1 MKWIVKANK
10 IELFYFVKKLNS
22 IGVKILIKKYKAFL
36 MLLCL
41 LSLNSI
47 VFSQTYKNEKKSKL
61 KVKSSSVE
69 SGLRNGEDDIVIA
82 TKYEDLASE
91 LVKNNDLVKAEEYQS
106 KAVDLY
112 KKNQSKTKLA
122 DALRT
127 LAKIQEAQNK
137 TQDAISNYD
146 NASKNSVQYK
156 NSNINN
162 SDVSRLKNINNPSEQ
177 SNSINKKISSLKK
190 ESNPKDKEEIVDAYK
205 QLAEVNIKQNN
216 SKSAIENYNNAL
228 AEVKDNASEKNS
240 IKNDIADIYANTNN
254 LSEAISIKKG
264 ILNNV
269 DSLKDINAQI
279 KQRQGLAKLL
289 ILNNED
295 DKALQLIQDA
305 YNLALTKGK
314 TIEAKN
320 SLLQL
325 IAYYKTKH
333 DAQKT
338 LQLYDVFLQ
347 KLESLIKSDSTLI
360 DKKLFEETDQKIKQL
375 EKEKTLQDE
384 LISKTNTFNY
394 FLIATLIILVLL
406 VLVIIR
412 YSFAIK
418 TKNKKISLQSLR
430 REMNPHFIFN
440 SLNSVNQFIA
450 QNKEREAN
458 KYLTSYSSLMRNMM
472 ESSSKDF
479 IPLQKEIDQL
489 QKYLE
494 LEHLRFSDQFDF
506 IVNIDETIDTDAV
519 LVPNMLIQP
528 HLENAIWHGLRY
540 KETKGLLILG
550 FKNKATFIE
559 ITIDDNGIGI
569 EKSKSI
575 KTLNQK
581 VHQSIGVKNMN
592 ERIELLNDLYK
603 VDISC
608 SITNKRH
615 QEGTVVTL
623 KIPYLNKI

>member
-1 MKWIVKANK
+1 M
-10 IELFYFVKKLNS
+10 
-22 IGVKILIKKYKAFL
+22 
-36 MLLCL
+36 
-41 LSLNSI
+41 I
-47 VFSQTYKNEKKSKL
+47 VFFKNRLAIWILMALLFSGSSIFCQTFKNEKKSKL
-61 KVKSSSVE
+61 KIKSSSIE
-69 SGLRNGEDDIVIA
+69 TSLRNGDDDLVMA
-82 TKYEDLASE
+82 SKYEDLAAE
-91 LVKNNDLVKAEEYQS
+91 LIDNNDLLKAEEYQT

-112 KKNQSKTKLA
+112 KKNKTKTKLA

-137 TQDAISNYD
+137 TQDAILNYND
-146 NASKNSVQYK
+146 ASKNAQRKSNTIV
-156 NSNINN
+156 NS
-162 SDVSRLKNINNPSEQ
+162 SDVSRLKNFNNPNEQ
-177 SNSINKKISSLKK
+177 SNSINQKISSLKK
-190 ESNPKDKEEIVDAYK
+190 ESNPKEKEEIVDAYK

-216 SKSAIENYNNAL
+216 SEAAIQNYNNAL
-228 AEVKDNASEKNS
+228 EEIQGNSVEKNT
-240 IKNDIADIYANTNN
+240 IKNEIADIYANSNK
-254 LSEAISIKKG
+254 LEQAIAMKEDVLK
-264 ILNNV
+264 NV
-269 DSLKDINAQI
+269 DSLKDVGQQI

-289 ILNNED
+289 ILNNES
-295 DKALQLIQDA
+295 DKALQLIQDS

-314 TIEAKN
+314 TIDAKN
-320 SLLQL
+320 SLMQL
-325 IAYYKTKH
+325 IAYYKTKD

-360 DKKLFEETDQKIKQL
+360 DKKIFEETDQKIKQL
-375 EKEKTLQDE
+375 EKEKSLQEE
-384 LISKTNTFNY
+384 LISKKNTFNY
-394 FLIATLIILVLL
+394 FLVITLIVLL
-406 VLVIIR
+406 ILILVIIR

-479 IPLQKEIDQL
+479 IPLQHEIDHL

-494 LEHLRFSDQFDF
+494 LEHLRFSNQFDF
-506 IVNIDETIDTDAV
+506 VVDVDESIDADAI
-519 LVPNMLIQP
+519 LAPNMLIQP

-540 KETKGLLILG
+540 KETKGLLLLSI
-550 FKNKATFIE
+550 KNKTSFIE

-569 EKSKSI
+569 EKSNSI
-575 KTLNQK
+575 KTQNQK
-581 VHQSIGVKNMN
+581 IHQSIGLQNIK
-592 ERIELLNDLYK
+592 ERIKLLNDLYK
-603 VDISC
+603 VDISFAV
-608 SITNKRH
+608 INKVNDG
-615 QEGTVVTL
+615 GTIVKL

>member
-1 MKWIVKANK
+1 M
-10 IELFYFVKKLNS
+10 
-22 IGVKILIKKYKAFL
+22 
-36 MLLCL
+36 
-41 LSLNSI
+41 I
-47 VFSQTYKNEKKSKL
+47 VFFKSRLAIWILMALLFSGSSIFCQTFKNEKKSKL
-61 KVKSSSVE
+61 KIKSSSIE
-69 SGLRNGEDDIVIA
+69 TSLRNGDDDLVMA
-82 TKYEDLASE
+82 SKYEDLAAE
-91 LVKNNDLVKAEEYQS
+91 LIDNNDLLKAEEYQT

-112 KKNQSKTKLA
+112 KKNKTKTKLA

-137 TQDAISNYD
+137 TQDAILNYND
-146 NASKNSVQYK
+146 ASKNAQRKSNTIV
-156 NSNINN
+156 NS
-162 SDVSRLKNINNPSEQ
+162 SDVSRLKNFNNPNEQ
-177 SNSINKKISSLKK
+177 SNSINQKISSLKK
-190 ESNPKDKEEIVDAYK
+190 ESNPKEKEEIIDAYK

-216 SKSAIENYNNAL
+216 SEAAIQNYNNAL
-228 AEVKDNASEKNS
+228 EEIQGNSAEKNT
-240 IKNDIADIYANTNN
+240 IKNEIADIYANSNK
-254 LSEAISIKKG
+254 LEQAIAMKEDVLK
-264 ILNNV
+264 NV
-269 DSLKDINAQI
+269 DSLKDVVQQI

-289 ILNNED
+289 ILNNES
-295 DKALQLIQDA
+295 DKALQLIQDS

-314 TIEAKN
+314 TIDAKN
-320 SLLQL
+320 SLMQL
-325 IAYYKTKH
+325 IAYYKTKD

-360 DKKLFEETDQKIKQL
+360 DKKIFEETDQKIKQL
-375 EKEKTLQDE
+375 EKEKSLQEE
-384 LISKTNTFNY
+384 LISKKNTFNY
-394 FLIATLIILVLL
+394 FLIIALIVLFL
-406 VLVIIR
+406 LILVIIR

-479 IPLQKEIDQL
+479 IPLQHEIDHL

-494 LEHLRFSDQFDF
+494 LELLRFSNLFDF
-506 IVNIDETIDTDAV
+506 IVDVEESIDTDAI
-519 LVPNMLIQP
+519 LAPNMLIQP

-540 KETKGLLILG
+540 KETKGLLVLSI
-550 FKNKATFIE
+550 KNKTSFIE

-569 EKSKSI
+569 EKSNSI
-575 KTLNQK
+575 KTQNQK
-581 VHQSIGVKNMN
+581 IHQSIGLQNIK
-592 ERIELLNDLYK
+592 ERIKLLNDLYK
-603 VDISC
+603 VDISFAV
-608 SITNKRH
+608 INKVNDG
-615 QEGTVVTL
+615 GTIVRL

>member
-1 MKWIVKANK
+1 VKKKNK
-10 IELFYFVKKLNS
+10 I
-22 IGVKILIKKYKAFL
+22 G
-36 MLLCL
+36 M
-41 LSLNSI
+41 I
-47 VFSQTYKNEKKSKL
+47 VFFKSRLAIWILMALLFSGSSIFCQTFKNEKKSKL
-61 KVKSSSVE
+61 KIKSSSIE
-69 SGLRNGEDDIVIA
+69 TSLRNGDDDLVMA
-82 TKYEDLASE
+82 SKYEDLAAE
-91 LVKNNDLVKAEEYQS
+91 LIDNNDLLKAEEYQT

-112 KKNQSKTKLA
+112 KKNKTKTKLA

-137 TQDAISNYD
+137 TQDAILNYND
-146 NASKNSVQYK
+146 ASKNAQRKSNTIV
-156 NSNINN
+156 NS
-162 SDVSRLKNINNPSEQ
+162 SDVSRLKNFNNPNEQ
-177 SNSINKKISSLKK
+177 SNSINQKISSLKK
-190 ESNPKDKEEIVDAYK
+190 ESNPKEKEEIIDAYK

-216 SKSAIENYNNAL
+216 SEAAIQNYNNAL
-228 AEVKDNASEKNS
+228 EEIQGNSAEKNT
-240 IKNDIADIYANTNN
+240 IKNEIADIYANSNK
-254 LSEAISIKKG
+254 LEQAIAMKEDVLK
-264 ILNNV
+264 NV
-269 DSLKDINAQI
+269 DSLKDVVQQI

-289 ILNNED
+289 ILNNES
-295 DKALQLIQDA
+295 DKALQLIQDS

-314 TIEAKN
+314 TIDAKN
-320 SLLQL
+320 SLMQL
-325 IAYYKTKH
+325 IAYYKTKD

-360 DKKLFEETDQKIKQL
+360 DKKIFEETDQKIKQL
-375 EKEKTLQDE
+375 EKEKSLQEE
-384 LISKTNTFNY
+384 LISKKNTFNY
-394 FLIATLIILVLL
+394 FLIIALIVLFL
-406 VLVIIR
+406 LILVIIR

-479 IPLQKEIDQL
+479 IPLQHEIDHL

-494 LEHLRFSDQFDF
+494 LELLRFSNLFDF
-506 IVNIDETIDTDAV
+506 IVDVEESIDTDAI
-519 LVPNMLIQP
+519 LAPNMLIQP

-540 KETKGLLILG
+540 KETKGLLVLSI
-550 FKNKATFIE
+550 KNKTSFIE

-569 EKSKSI
+569 EKSNSI
-575 KTLNQK
+575 KTQNQK
-581 VHQSIGVKNMN
+581 IHQSIGLQNIK
-592 ERIELLNDLYK
+592 ERIKLLNDLYK
-603 VDISC
+603 VDISFAV
-608 SITNKRH
+608 INKVNDG
-615 QEGTVVTL
+615 GTIVRL

>member
-1 MKWIVKANK
+1 M
-10 IELFYFVKKLNS
+10 
-22 IGVKILIKKYKAFL
+22 
-36 MLLCL
+36 
-41 LSLNSI
+41 I
-47 VFSQTYKNEKKSKL
+47 VFFKNRLAIWILMVLIFSGSSIFCQTFKNEKKSKL
-61 KVKSSSVE
+61 KIKSSSIE
-69 SGLRNGEDDIVIA
+69 TSLRNGDDDLVMA
-82 TKYEDLASE
+82 SKYEDLAAE
-91 LVKNNDLVKAEEYQS
+91 LIDNNDLLKAEEYQT

-112 KKNQSKTKLA
+112 KKNKTKTKLA

-137 TQDAISNYD
+137 TQDAILNYND
-146 NASKNSVQYK
+146 ASKNAQRKSNTIV
-156 NSNINN
+156 NS
-162 SDVSRLKNINNPSEQ
+162 SDVSRLKNFNNPNEQ
-177 SNSINKKISSLKK
+177 SNSINQKISSLKK
-190 ESNPKDKEEIVDAYK
+190 ESNPKEKEEIVDAYK

-216 SKSAIENYNNAL
+216 SEAAIQNYNNAL
-228 AEVKDNASEKNS
+228 EEIQGNSVEKNT
-240 IKNDIADIYANTNN
+240 IKNEIADIYANSNK
-254 LSEAISIKKG
+254 LEQAIAMKEDVLK
-264 ILNNV
+264 NV
-269 DSLKDINAQI
+269 DSLKDVGQQI

-289 ILNNED
+289 ILNNES
-295 DKALQLIQDA
+295 DKALQLIQDS

-314 TIEAKN
+314 TIDAKN
-320 SLLQL
+320 SLMQL
-325 IAYYKTKH
+325 IAYYKTKD

-360 DKKLFEETDQKIKQL
+360 DKKIFEETDQKIKQL

-384 LISKTNTFNY
+384 LISKKNTFNY
-394 FLIATLIILVLL
+394 FLVIALIVLL
-406 VLVIIR
+406 ILILVIIR
-412 YSFAIK
+412 YSYAIK

-479 IPLQKEIDQL
+479 IPLQHEIDHL

-494 LEHLRFSDQFDF
+494 LEHLRFSNQFDF
-506 IVNIDETIDTDAV
+506 VVDVDESIDADAI
-519 LVPNMLIQP
+519 LAPNMLIQP

-540 KETKGLLILG
+540 KETKGLLVLSI
-550 FKNKATFIE
+550 KNKTSFIE

-569 EKSKSI
+569 EKSNSI
-575 KTLNQK
+575 KTQNQK
-581 VHQSIGVKNMN
+581 IHQSIGLQNIK
-592 ERIELLNDLYK
+592 ERIKLLNDLYK
-603 VDISC
+603 VDISFTV
-608 SITNKRH
+608 INKVNDG
-615 QEGTVVTL
+615 GTIVRL

>member
-1 MKWIVKANK
+1 M
-10 IELFYFVKKLNS
+10 
-22 IGVKILIKKYKAFL
+22 
-36 MLLCL
+36 
-41 LSLNSI
+41 I
-47 VFSQTYKNEKKSKL
+47 VFFKSRLAIWILMALLFSGSSIFCQTFKNEKKSKL
-61 KVKSSSVE
+61 KIKSSSIE
-69 SGLRNGEDDIVIA
+69 TSLRNGDDDLVMA
-82 TKYEDLASE
+82 SKYEDLAAE
-91 LVKNNDLVKAEEYQS
+91 LIDNNDLLKAEEYQT

-112 KKNQSKTKLA
+112 KKNKTKTKLA

-137 TQDAISNYD
+137 TQDAILNYND
-146 NASKNSVQYK
+146 ASKNAQRKSNTIV
-156 NSNINN
+156 NS
-162 SDVSRLKNINNPSEQ
+162 SDVSRLKNFNNPNEQ
-177 SNSINKKISSLKK
+177 SNSINQKISSLKK
-190 ESNPKDKEEIVDAYK
+190 ESNPKEKEEIIDAYK

-216 SKSAIENYNNAL
+216 SEAAIQNYNNAL
-228 AEVKDNASEKNS
+228 EEIQGNSAEKNT
-240 IKNDIADIYANTNN
+240 IKNEIADIFANSNK
-254 LSEAISIKKG
+254 LEQAIAMKEDVLK
-264 ILNNV
+264 NV
-269 DSLKDINAQI
+269 DSLKDVGQQI

-289 ILNNED
+289 ILNNES
-295 DKALQLIQDA
+295 DKALQLIQDS

-314 TIEAKN
+314 TIDAKN
-320 SLLQL
+320 SLMQL
-325 IAYYKTKH
+325 IAYYKTKD

-360 DKKLFEETDQKIKQL
+360 DKKIFEETDQKIKQL
-375 EKEKTLQDE
+375 EKEKSLQEE
-384 LISKTNTFNY
+384 LISKKNTFNY
-394 FLIATLIILVLL
+394 FLIIALIVLFL
-406 VLVIIR
+406 LILVIIR

-479 IPLQKEIDQL
+479 IPLQHEIDHL

-494 LEHLRFSDQFDF
+494 LEHLRFSNQFDF
-506 IVNIDETIDTDAV
+506 IVDVDESIDTDAI
-519 LVPNMLIQP
+519 LAPNMLIQP

-540 KETKGLLILG
+540 KEIKGLLLLSI
-550 FKNKATFIE
+550 KNKTSFIE

-569 EKSKSI
+569 EKSNSI
-575 KTLNQK
+575 KTQNQK
-581 VHQSIGVKNMN
+581 IHQSIGLQNIK
-592 ERIELLNDLYK
+592 ERIKLLNDLYK
-603 VDISC
+603 VDISFAV
-608 SITNKRH
+608 INKVNDG
-615 QEGTVVTL
+615 GTIVRL

>member
-1 MKWIVKANK
+1 M
-10 IELFYFVKKLNS
+10 
-22 IGVKILIKKYKAFL
+22 
-36 MLLCL
+36 
-41 LSLNSI
+41 I
-47 VFSQTYKNEKKSKL
+47 VFFKNRLAIWIFMALLFSGSSIFCQTFKNEKKSKL
-61 KVKSSSVE
+61 KIKSSSIE
-69 SGLRNGEDDIVIA
+69 TSLRNGDDDLVMA
-82 TKYEDLASE
+82 SKYEDLAAE
-91 LVKNNDLVKAEEYQS
+91 LIDNNDLLKAEEYQT

-112 KKNQSKTKLA
+112 KKNKTKTKLA

-137 TQDAISNYD
+137 TQDAIANYND
-146 NASKNSVQYK
+146 ASKNAQRKSNTIV
-156 NSNINN
+156 NS
-162 SDVSRLKNINNPSEQ
+162 SDVSRLKNFNNPNEQ
-177 SNSINKKISSLKK
+177 SNSINQKISSLKK
-190 ESNPKDKEEIVDAYK
+190 ESNPKEKEEIVDAYK

-216 SKSAIENYNNAL
+216 SEAAIQNYNNAL
-228 AEVKDNASEKNS
+228 EEIQGNSAEKNT
-240 IKNDIADIYANTNN
+240 IKNEIADIFANSNK
-254 LSEAISIKKG
+254 LEQAIAMKEDVLK
-264 ILNNV
+264 NV
-269 DSLKDINAQI
+269 DSLKDVGQQI

-289 ILNNED
+289 ILNNES
-295 DKALQLIQDA
+295 DKALQLIQDS

-314 TIEAKN
+314 TIDAKN
-320 SLLQL
+320 SLMQL
-325 IAYYKTKH
+325 IAYYKTKD

-360 DKKLFEETDQKIKQL
+360 DKKIFEETDQKIKQL
-375 EKEKTLQDE
+375 EKEKSLQEE
-384 LISKTNTFNY
+384 LISKKNTFNY
-394 FLIATLIILVLL
+394 FLVIALIVLL
-406 VLVIIR
+406 ILILVIIR

-479 IPLQKEIDQL
+479 IPLQHEIDHL

-494 LEHLRFSDQFDF
+494 LEHLRFSNQFDF
-506 IVNIDETIDTDAV
+506 VVDVDESIDADAI
-519 LVPNMLIQP
+519 LAPNMLIQP

-540 KETKGLLILG
+540 KETKGLLILSI
-550 FKNKATFIE
+550 KNKTSFIE

-569 EKSKSI
+569 EKSNSI
-575 KTLNQK
+575 KTQNQK
-581 VHQSIGVKNMN
+581 IHQSIGLQNIK
-592 ERIELLNDLYK
+592 ERIKLLNDLYK
-603 VDISC
+603 VDISFAV
-608 SITNKRH
+608 INKVNDG
-615 QEGTVVTL
+615 GTIVRL

>member
-1 MKWIVKANK
+1 M
-10 IELFYFVKKLNS
+10 
-22 IGVKILIKKYKAFL
+22 
-36 MLLCL
+36 
-41 LSLNSI
+41 I
-47 VFSQTYKNEKKSKL
+47 VFFKNRIAIWIFMALIFSGSSIFCQTFKNEKKSKL
-61 KVKSSSVE
+61 KIKSSSIE
-69 SGLRNGEDDIVIA
+69 TSLRNGDDDLVMA
-82 TKYEDLASE
+82 SKYEDLAAE
-91 LVKNNDLVKAEEYQS
+91 LIDNNDLLKAEEYQT

-112 KKNQSKTKLA
+112 KKNKTKTKLA

-137 TQDAISNYD
+137 TQDAILNYND
-146 NASKNSVQYK
+146 ASKNAQRKSNTIV
-156 NSNINN
+156 NS
-162 SDVSRLKNINNPSEQ
+162 SDVSRLKNFNNPNEQ
-177 SNSINKKISSLKK
+177 SNSINQKISSLKK
-190 ESNPKDKEEIVDAYK
+190 ESNPKEKEEIVDAYK

-216 SKSAIENYNNAL
+216 SEAAIQNYNNAL
-228 AEVKDNASEKNS
+228 EEIQGNSAEKNT
-240 IKNDIADIYANTNN
+240 IKNEIADIYANSNK
-254 LSEAISIKKG
+254 LEQAIAMKEDVLK
-264 ILNNV
+264 NV
-269 DSLKDINAQI
+269 DSLKDVGQQI

-289 ILNNED
+289 ILNNES
-295 DKALQLIQDA
+295 DKALQLIQDS

-314 TIEAKN
+314 TIDAKN
-320 SLLQL
+320 SLMQL
-325 IAYYKTKH
+325 IAYYKTKD

-360 DKKLFEETDQKIKQL
+360 DKKIFEETDQKIKQL
-375 EKEKTLQDE
+375 EKEKSLQEE
-384 LISKTNTFNY
+384 LISKKNTFNY
-394 FLIATLIILVLL
+394 FLVIALIVLL
-406 VLVIIR
+406 ILILVIIR

-479 IPLQKEIDQL
+479 IPLQHEIDHL

-494 LEHLRFSDQFDF
+494 LEHLRFSNQFDF
-506 IVNIDETIDTDAV
+506 VVDVDESIDADAI
-519 LVPNMLIQP
+519 LAPNMLIQP

-540 KETKGLLILG
+540 KETKGLLVLSI
-550 FKNKATFIE
+550 KNKTSFIE

-569 EKSKSI
+569 EKSNSI
-575 KTLNQK
+575 KTQNQK
-581 VHQSIGVKNMN
+581 IHQSIGLQNIK
-592 ERIELLNDLYK
+592 ERIKLLNDLYK
-603 VDISC
+603 VDISFAV
-608 SITNKRH
+608 INKVNDG
-615 QEGTVVTL
+615 GTIVRL